1 MVWRIVHNETGE
13 VFALKLTDYADQE
26 CQGMP
31 PHLLR
36 EISALTEL
44 NEYGHPNLVKLHKVA
59 VKRTQVLM
67 FFEYCPNDLSA
78 VIKHHKD

>member
-1 MVWRIVHNETGE
+1 
-13 VFALKLTDYADQE
+13 
-26 CQGMP
+26 MP